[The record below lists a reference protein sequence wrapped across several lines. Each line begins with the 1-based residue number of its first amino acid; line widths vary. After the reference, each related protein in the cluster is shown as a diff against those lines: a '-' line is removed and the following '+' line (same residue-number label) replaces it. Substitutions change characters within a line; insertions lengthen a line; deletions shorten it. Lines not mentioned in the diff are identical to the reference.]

1 MNSFIGAWNDQVNG
15 TIYITETGKTTSVI
29 SVSVSYNNGR
39 GPFIGSIEI
48 STPGVMTVNFTDDGG
63 NKTGTLS
70 TNNTSISWSN
80 GTTWTKVAS
89 TLAVNFTNNSKVPS
103 GTIISVGFFAGTPA
117 AGQPATAFAAFNTA
131 TGVSLNPIDNGS
143 GTYPNT
149 GNWYTLSELSRGVT
163 IASFSGRIYVCYG
176 NTWSPQYLN
185 YEPGQ
190 AVTDPNFFYRYDKME
205 MTFTGN
211 PADVADL
218 TSIDYWSIPMTL
230 NTYLS
235 TVSSSTPVQ
244 TVSGFLK
251 GVTAL
256 SIYNTLNALTTPPV
270 SGITGPGGV
279 DGLVM
284 PALVPGEYKVYPSGA
299 NPPSTAFARII
310 GPSSY
315 PPIYPAP
322 GARPVIPYDIFNNYL
337 TFLNTNFG
345 VGTMLG
351 KIVPTLGNGVIATI
365 AGSFAGVGPVVPAT
379 GPQSAQTY
387 NLTATIDANLDILL
401 TGTVSS
407 APGTTTI
414 LYKYNDLVNATG
426 IYGGNAPYYLNGAT
440 TSTTPANDVYGWIG
454 GDLFSG
460 FSIGALGSSTL
471 INGTMAGAITSQNW
485 FKIPPSYF
493 FSGLQPSN
501 GTNYNQWASK
511 LTGLSNAYNFA
522 FTDRFAHVLAGL
534 NPATVDTLEIVLL
547 DTTGVF

>member
-15 TIYITETGKTTSVI
+15 TIFITETGETTSVI
-29 SVSVSYNNGR
+29 PVSVSYNNGR

-48 STPGVMTVNFTDDGG
+48 STPNVMIVNFSDDGG

-70 TNNTSISWSN
+70 TNQSSISWSN

-89 TLAVNFTNNSKVPS
+89 TLAVNFTNNSNVPS
-103 GTIISVGFFAGTPA
+103 STIISIGFFAGTPA

-149 GNWYTLSELSRGVT
+149 GNWYSLSELSKGVT

-176 NTWSPQYLN
+176 TTWSPQYLN

-205 MTFTGN
+205 MTFAGN

-235 TVSSSTPVQ
+235 TVSPTTPVQ

-270 SGITGPGGV
+270 SGIIGPGGV
-279 DGLVM
+279 DGLAM
-284 PALVPGEYKVYPSGA
+284 PALVPGEYKVYPGGA

-322 GARPVIPYDIFNNYL
+322 GGIPVIPYDIYKNYL
-337 TFLNTNFG
+337 TFLYDNFK
-345 VGTMLG
+345 VGTVVG
-351 KIVPTLGNGVIATI
+351 SIVPTLGNGVIATI
-365 AGSFAGVGPVVPAT
+365 SGNFAGVGPVVPAT
-379 GPQSAQTY
+379 GTQSKQTY
-387 NLTATIDANLDILL
+387 NFTATIAANLDILL

-407 APGTTTI
+407 VSGTTTI
-414 LYKYNDLVNATG
+414 LYKHHDLMNATG
-426 IYGGNAPYYLNGAT
+426 IYGGNAPYYLNGAA

-471 INGTMAGAITSQNW
+471 IGKTMAGAIKSQDW
-485 FKIPPSYF
+485 FAIPASYF
-493 FSGLQPSN
+493 FSGLQPLNS
-501 GTNYNQWASK
+501 TNYNQWASK
-511 LTGLSNAYNFA
+511 LSGLSNAYNFA

-547 DTTGVF
+547 DTTGVL